1 MIQRIFPAEATKA
14 KQGIQS
20 FYVIIQSTGFIW
32 PTFLVL
38 KKNSKNLTAHQRDLK
53 IPFEYPTTHCC
64 LFFGDLK
71 PCAMSHNSEHR
82 RFSEGGWGFQGF
94 YGGWTAESVQDQGI
108 PALQYPL
115 IQVWE

>member
-1 MIQRIFPAEATKA
+1 MIQRIFPAEATKT

-20 FYVIIQSTGFIW
+20 FYVIIQNTGFIW

-38 KKNSKNLTAHQRDLK
+38 KRNSNFLTAHQRDLK

-82 RFSEGGWGFQGF
+82 RFSEGGDSRDFMA
-94 YGGWTAESVQDQGI
+94 GGTAESVQDQDPSPSNI
-108 PALQYPL
+108 P
-115 IQVWE
+115 